1 MAGITPADHH
11 ALTLAIRWL
20 HVAAM
25 AVAFGGA
32 FLVAWLSWRARD
44 SVIETAVRYEQVFW
58 AAAGVLVMTG
68 IGNLGAFGA
77 SLLEPSTGW
86 GTTLIAKLWLVAAL
100 IVVSLPRSLAVV
112 LTASEARTRPV
123 DLRRVYTL
131 TTSMFAA
138 IVALAIVL
146 ANA

>member
-1 MAGITPADHH
+1 
-11 ALTLAIRWL
+11 LTLAIRWL

-25 AVAFGGA
+25 ALAFGGA
-32 FLVAWLSWRARD
+32 FMLAWLSWRTND
-44 SVIETAVRYEQVFW
+44 DVIETAVRYEQIFW

-68 IGNLGAFGA
+68 IGNLGAFGV
-77 SLLEPSTGW
+77 SLLEPSTSW

-100 IVVSLPRSLAVV
+100 IVVSLPRSLAVI
-112 LTASEARTRPV
+112 LLSSQAGAGPGHLRT
-123 DLRRVYTL
+123 VYTV
-131 TTSMFAA
+131 TTSIFAV

>member
-1 MAGITPADHH
+1 
-11 ALTLAIRWL
+11 LTLAIRWL

-32 FLVAWLSWRARD
+32 FLVAWLSWRTRD
-44 SVIETAVRYEQVFW
+44 EVIETALRYEQVFW

-68 IGNLGAFGA
+68 IGNLGAFGV
-77 SLLEPSTGW
+77 SLLEPSTAW
-86 GTTLIAKLWLVAAL
+86 GTTLVAKLWLVAAL
-100 IVVSLPRSLAVV
+100 IVVSLPRSLIVA
-112 LTASEARTRPV
+112 LLASQAQRSV
-123 DLRRVYTL
+123 DLRPVYT
-131 TTSMFAA
+131 TTTAIFAA